1 MPRAHRAGMNW
12 FMYAVGA
19 AVALA
24 VADVLVKLAA
34 GKLPSSLGL
43 LLYGCVPFATGL
55 VWFLWDKSRNV
66 SMSVQ
71 PQAILFAIGVG
82 VAFTL
87 VTIALYGAFRV
98 GAPISVASPLIRLAG
113 LLIASVAGVVFWKE
127 GISARYV
134 VGMLLSVIGIY
145 LIVKP
150 AN

>member
-1 MPRAHRAGMNW
+1 VAVNW
-12 FMYAVGA
+12 IIYAVGA

-55 VWFLWDKSRNV
+55 IWFLWDRSRNV
-66 SMSVQ
+66 SMAVQ
-71 PQAILFAIGVG
+71 PQAIMFAVGVG

-87 VTIALYGAFRV
+87 VTIALYGAFRA

-113 LLIASVAGVVFWKE
+113 LLIASVVGVVFWKE
-127 GISARYV
+127 GISTRYV
-134 VGMLLSVIGIY
+134 LGMVLSVAGLY

-150 AN
+150 GN

>member
-1 MPRAHRAGMNW
+1 MNW
-12 FMYAVGA
+12 VVYAVGA
-19 AVALA
+19 AGALA
-24 VADVLVKLAA
+24 IADVLVKLAA

-55 VWFLWDKSRNV
+55 VWFLSDKSRNV
-66 SMSVQ
+66 PMSVQ
-71 PQAILFAIGVG
+71 PQAMAFAVGVG

-113 LLIASVAGVVFWKE
+113 LLVASVVGVLFWKE
-127 GISARYV
+127 GISVRYV
-134 VGMLLSVIGIY
+134 IGMVLSVIGIF